1 MNTTS
6 QILARLRSLAKADSA
21 LRSKLLATRGLL
33 EPMEAFCRLA
43 EEAGCPLTVGELWAL
58 GLENSDN
65 QCKSTNGGNP
75 SPYESFDD
83 EYENFL
89 ASL

>member
-43 EEAGCPLTVGELWAL
+43 EEAGCR
-58 GLENSDN
+58 
-65 QCKSTNGGNP
+65 
-75 SPYESFDD
+75 
-83 EYENFL
+83 
-89 ASL
+89 